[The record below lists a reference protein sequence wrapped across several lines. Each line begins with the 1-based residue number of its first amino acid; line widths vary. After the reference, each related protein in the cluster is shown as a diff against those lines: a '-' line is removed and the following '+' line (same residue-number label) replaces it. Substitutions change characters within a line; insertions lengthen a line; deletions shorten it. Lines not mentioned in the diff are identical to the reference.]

1 MGYKSVATLDIRSAS
16 VSVVIGE
23 RGVNHTFV
31 FRGAQTEGYDGYG
44 DGKFFSEKELKKS
57 VFAALTAAEQSANER
72 HNAIYV
78 SVPGAFTKIVDHKHL
93 IAFSAAKRITEAD
106 KETLFR
112 DGYTGIEIEGYE
124 RIYSSALYFITS
136 DSRKVVEPNGIIS
149 TTLQANICY
158 MLCSTYFTALFRDM
172 LKEYGY
178 KKVYFI
184 PSSYAQANYL
194 LSAERR
200 NECAVLL
207 DMGVISSTISVVY
220 GNGILREETLPFG
233 EGNILFALMSEFDW
247 SYERAAEELKKAN
260 MFRRSQADAPKPYY
274 PDENYV
280 PPEKI
285 NEVIAAGLDELCEPL
300 GIFLDNCPSIVAN
313 RAVLMTGEG
322 IIGIRGGVEHLSKR
336 LNRESEIVAPTIP
349 YYNKP
354 SASSRIALLDYAT
367 KNKRSESFLRK
378 LFKGFGG

>member
-1 MGYKSVATLDIRSAS
+1 MGYKSVATLDIRSSS

-23 RGVNHTFV
+23 QGVNHTFV
-31 FRGAQTEGYDGYG
+31 FKGSQAEGYDGYG
-44 DGKFFSEKELKKS
+44 DGKFYSEKELKKS
-57 VFAALTAAEQSANER
+57 VFSALTAAEQSANER

-78 SVPGAFTKIVDHKHL
+78 SVPGTFTKIVDHKHL
-93 IAFSAAKRITEAD
+93 LAFSTAKRVAQGDIEN
-106 KETLFR
+106 LFQ
-112 DGYTGIEIEGYE
+112 DGYVGIEIEGYE
-124 RIYSSALYFITS
+124 RICSSALYFITS
-136 DSRKVVEPNGIIS
+136 DSRKVIDPIGIIS
-149 TTLQANICY
+149 TSLQANICY
-158 MLCSTYFTALFRDM
+158 MLCSTYFTSLFRDM

-184 PSSYAQANYL
+184 PSSYVQAHYL
-194 LSAERR
+194 LTPERR
-200 NECAVLL
+200 NEGAILL

-220 GNGILREETLPFG
+220 GNGILREETIPFG
-233 EGNILFALMSEFDW
+233 EGNIQFALMNAFDW

-260 MFRRSQADAPKPYY
+260 MFRRTQSDEPKPYY

-280 PPEKI
+280 PPEQI

-300 GIFLDNCPSIVAN
+300 GNFLDNCPSVVAN

-322 IIGIRGGVEHLSKR
+322 ITGIRGGVEHLSKR
-336 LNRESEIVAPTIP
+336 LNREGEIVSPVIP

-367 KNKRSESFLRK
+367 KNKQTEGFLRK
-378 LFKGFGG
+378 LFKRFGG

>member
-1 MGYKSVATLDIRSAS
+1 MGYKSVATLDIRSSS

-31 FRGAQTEGYDGYG
+31 FKGSQTEGYDGYG
-44 DGKFFSEKELKKS
+44 DGKFFSEKELKKA
-57 VFAALTAAEQSANER
+57 VYAALTAAEQSANER

-78 SVPGAFTKIVDHKHL
+78 SVPEAFAKIVNHKHL
-93 IAFSAAKRITEAD
+93 IAFSAAKRITEGD
-106 KETLFR
+106 TETLFQ
-112 DGYTGIEIEGYE
+112 DGYAGIEMEGYE
-124 RIYSSALYFITS
+124 KIYASALYFITS
-136 DSRKVVEPNGIIS
+136 DSRKVVDPIGVIS

-158 MLCSTYFTALFRDM
+158 ILCNTYFTSLLREM
-172 LKEYGY
+172 LKEYGFN
-178 KKVYFI
+178 KVYFV

-194 LSAERR
+194 LSAERK
-200 NECAVLL
+200 NESAVLL
-207 DMGVISSTISVVY
+207 DTGVISSTISVVY
-220 GNGILREETLPFG
+220 GNGILREETVPFG
-233 EGNILFALMSEFDW
+233 EGNILFSLMNAFDW

-260 MFRRSQADAPKPYY
+260 MFRRSLPESTKPFY

-285 NEVIAAGLDELCEPL
+285 NEVIAAELDELCEPL
-300 GIFLDNCPSIVAN
+300 GTFLENCPPVVAN

-322 IIGIRGGVEHLSKR
+322 IIGIRGAVEHISKR
-336 LNRESEIVAPTIP
+336 LNREGEIVAPNIP

-367 KNKRSESFLRK
+367 RKKQSEGFLRK
-378 LFKGFGG
+378 FFKGFGG